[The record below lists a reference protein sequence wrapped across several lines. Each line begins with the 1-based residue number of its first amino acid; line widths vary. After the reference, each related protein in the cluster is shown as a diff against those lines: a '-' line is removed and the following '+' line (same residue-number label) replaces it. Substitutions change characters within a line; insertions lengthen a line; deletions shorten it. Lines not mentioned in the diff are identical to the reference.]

1 MDFSLNPTQISL
13 CETLATFA
21 RKELNEQVSEDDAS
35 SRFPW
40 EKWGKCAQMGVMGLP
55 IPETYGGQGA
65 DMLTSALAL
74 ESLGYACKDSGLV
87 HAIIAHML
95 SALQILTFGSD
106 DHKRTYLSRAAG
118 GEIVLAQAITEPDSG
133 SDALDMRAKAEKGSD
148 TYRINGTK
156 LFISNG
162 PIADVTL
169 VYAVTDA
176 AKKKFGAISCF
187 VVEKDDPGFTR
198 CGAIPKMGLRTLQ
211 NGELVLRDCT
221 VPAGRILGREGHGMA
236 IFNEGMRV
244 ERTLLFACHLGI
256 MRRTLESCIKY
267 ASERHQG
274 GQPIIKHQFLSDKI
288 ARMLVNLELGKLI
301 LYKSAWLID
310 QKRRSSLEASI
321 AKLFISES
329 LKSACLDAVQI
340 HGGYGFMKEFDV
352 ERDLRDSIAATIY
365 SGTSEIQKIILTTL
379 ASA

>member
-1 MDFSLNPTQISL
+1 MDFSLSSIQTSL
-13 CETLATFA
+13 RETLTTFA

-40 EKWGKCAQMGVMGLP
+40 EKWKKCAQMGVMGLP
-55 IPETYGGQGA
+55 IPESHGGQGA

-74 ESLGYACKDSGLV
+74 EALGYACKDSGLV
-87 HAIIAHML
+87 HAIITHIL
-95 SALQILTFGSD
+95 SALQILTFGTD
-106 DHKRTYLSRAAG
+106 EQKRVHLSRAAS

-133 SDALDMRAKAEKGSD
+133 SDALDMKTRAEKGAD
-148 TYRINGTK
+148 AYKINGTK

-162 PIADVTL
+162 PIADIAL
-169 VYAVTDA
+169 VFAVTDA

-187 VVEKDDPGFTR
+187 IVEKDDPGFTR
-198 CGAIPKMGLRTLQ
+198 CGPMPKLGLRTLQ
-211 NGELVLRDCT
+211 NGELVFRDCA
-221 VPAGRILGREGHGMA
+221 VPASRLLGREGNGMA
-236 IFNEGMRV
+236 IFSEGMRV

-256 MRRTLESCIKY
+256 MKRTLDSCIKY
-267 ASERHQG
+267 ASERQQG

-310 QKRRSSLEASI
+310 QKMRSTLEASI

-340 HGGYGFMKEFDV
+340 HGAYGYMKEFDV
-352 ERDLRDSIAATIY
+352 ERDMRDSIAATIY
-365 SGTSEIQKIILTTL
+365 SGTSEIQKIILATL